1 MAFKDKAPAPDKVKN
16 PASPPLELYKESRL
30 AQEQLSTLLKF
41 LPDPVFAF
49 TLGNKVDYI
58 NPAFERV
65 FGWTLKE
72 VKGKNINFIPDH
84 LIPQAKQG
92 MKQLFENLAV
102 HDFETQRYTK
112 DGRILDIVINGAIMY
127 DDQNQPAGQVLILR
141 DMTIEKRMA
150 KSNRIMFR
158 ISKALHQYQQLGDL
172 IPLINREIQGL
183 ISVEGAFILLADE
196 STDELYFFSAQYRN
210 RESEKKFKKIRF
222 SANKG
227 VSGRV
232 YKTGNPILIPDVTQC
247 SFFLRRVDDETDLV
261 TRGILS
267 VPIKLKD
274 RTIGVVSVVN
284 KNHGNFD
291 TTDIEL
297 LSIVTA
303 SIALPIEN
311 TRVHEELRLSYE
323 ELKTLNHAKDKVINH
338 LAHEIKTPV
347 SVLSASMKLLS
358 KKLTA
363 LDLGKTGL
371 EKMIEKIFTRGQR
384 NLNRILDIQY
394 EVEDLL
400 RKKDFKAYNLLNK
413 LLEAC
418 KDELSILIENE
429 TENQDMITRVQTT
442 IENLFGPKK
451 INARSLLL
459 DEYLTRKIE
468 DLRPEF
474 HHRRC
479 VLTTKIA
486 KGVPV
491 YIPPEI
497 LDTLITGILQNAIEY
512 TPDKGKIDIILRN
525 TKNSPELIF
534 TDHGIGFTQEKL
546 HLVFENYFTPPD
558 SLEYSTKR
566 AYDFNAGGRGFDLL
580 RIKLFSEQYHFQI
593 RINSNRCRVIPED
606 EDICPGDIN
615 RCLACKTPNDCFNS
629 GGTAIHIKFLSP
641 GPKVL
646 ENG

>member
-1 MAFKDKAPAPDKVKN
+1 MEFTDKTPAPNKIKTQGKK
-16 PASPPLELYKESRL
+16 PLELYKESRL

-41 LPDPVFAF
+41 IPDPVFAF
-49 TLGNKVDYI
+49 TPDNKVDYI

-72 VKGKNINFIPDH
+72 VKGKNINFIPHH
-84 LIPQAKQG
+84 LIAQAKKG

-112 DGRILDIVINGAIMY
+112 DGRILDILINGAIMY

-141 DMTIEKRMA
+141 DMTVEKRMA
-150 KSNRIMFR
+150 KSNKIMFR

-172 IPLINREIQGL
+172 IPLINREIQDL

-222 SANKG
+222 AADKG

-232 YKTGNPILIPDVTQC
+232 YKTGAPLLIPDVTQC

-311 TRVHEELRLSYE
+311 TRIHEELRLSYE

-347 SVLSASMKLLS
+347 SVLGASMKLLS

-363 LDLGKTGL
+363 LGL
-371 EKMIEKIFTRGQR
+371 ENPDLEKIFNRGQR
-384 NLNRILDIQY
+384 NLNRIIDIQY

-400 RKKDFKAYNLLNK
+400 RIKDFKAYHLLSK
-413 LLEAC
+413 LLDAC
-418 KDELSILIENE
+418 KDELSILIESE
-429 TENQDMITRVQTT
+429 TDDQDILTRVHTT
-442 IENLFGPKK
+442 IENIFGPKK
-451 INARSLLL
+451 IHSRSLLL
-459 DEYLTRKIE
+459 DQYLTKKIKA
-468 DLRPEF
+468 LRPEF
-474 HHRRC
+474 NHRHC
-479 VLTTKIA
+479 VLNTRIA
-486 KGVPV
+486 KGVTV
-491 YIPPEI
+491 FIPPEI
-497 LDTLITGILQNAIEY
+497 LDTLITGILRNAVEY
-512 TPDKGKIDIILRN
+512 TPDRGKIDIVLN
-525 TKNSPELIF
+525 DTKNCAELIV
-534 TDHGIGFTQEKL
+534 TDHGIGFTREKL

-558 SLEYSTKR
+558 SIEYSTKR

-580 RIKLFSEQYHFQI
+580 RIKLFSEQYDFQI
-593 RINSNRCRVIPED
+593 RINSDRCRVIPTD

-615 RCLACKTPNDCFNS
+615 LCSACKTPNDCFNS
-629 GGTAIHIKFLSP
+629 GRTAIHIKFLSHPPIP
-641 GPKVL
+641 GA
-646 ENG
+646 EYGG

>member
-1 MAFKDKAPAPDKVKN
+1 MESTDKTPAPNKVKN
-16 PASPPLELYKESRL
+16 PEKNPQELYRESRL
-30 AQEQLSTLLKF
+30 VQKQLNTLLKF

-49 TLGNKVDYI
+49 TLDNKVDYI

-72 VKGKNINFIPDH
+72 VKGKNINFIPRH

-92 MKQLFENLAV
+92 MRQLFENLAV

-112 DGRILDIVINGAIMY
+112 DGRILDIVINGSIMY

-141 DMTIEKRMA
+141 DMTVEKRMA
-150 KSNRIMFR
+150 KSNKIMFR

-196 STDELYFFSAQYRN
+196 STDELYFFSAQYRD

-222 SANKG
+222 SADRG

-232 YKTGNPILIPDVTQC
+232 YKTGKPLLIPDASQC

-311 TRVHEELRLSYE
+311 TRIHEELRKSYE
-323 ELKTLNHAKDKVINH
+323 ELKILNHAKDKVINH

-363 LDLGKTGL
+363 LNLGKPGL
-371 EKMIEKIFTRGQR
+371 GNPDLKKMFEKIFTRGQR

-400 RKKDFKAYNLLNK
+400 RKQDFKAYHLLNK

-418 KDELSILIENE
+418 KDELSVLIESE
-429 TENQDMITRVQTT
+429 TDDPNIVTRVHTT
-442 IENLFGPKK
+442 IENLFGPK
-451 INARSLLL
+451 IIHSRSLLL
-459 DEYLTRKIE
+459 DKFLTKKVE

-474 HHRRC
+474 LHRNC
-479 VLTTKIA
+479 ILNTKIA
-486 KGVPV
+486 KGVTV
-491 YIPPEI
+491 DIPPEI
-497 LDTLITGILQNAIEY
+497 LDTLITGILRNAIEY
-512 TPDKGKIDIILRN
+512 TPDKSKINIMLRN
-525 TKNSPELIF
+525 TKNSPELIV
-534 TDHGIGFTQEKL
+534 TDHGIGFTREKL
-546 HLVFENYFTPPD
+546 HLVFKNYFTPPD
-558 SLEYSTKR
+558 SLEYSTKK

-593 RINSNRCRVIPED
+593 RIDSNRCRVIPKD
-606 EDICPGDIN
+606 EDICPGDISL
-615 RCLACKTPNDCFNS
+615 CSACKTSNDCFNS
-629 GGTAIHIKFLSP
+629 GGTAIHIKFIQT
-641 GPKVL
+641 GR
-646 ENG
+646 